1 MISFVHEGD
10 EDEKK
15 IEKYYKEVV
24 SDILNET
31 FDLKLES
38 KVIH

>member
-1 MISFVHEGD
+1 MNEGD

-15 IEKYYKEVV
+15 IKKYYKEAA
-24 SDILNET
+24 SDIKQT
-31 FDLKLES
+31 FNLKLES